1 MGDLDIQIGHAFL
14 VVHIHIVTVQRELL
28 YIAGTTNHKALK
40 VEGGFQPWTIQ
51 TRHIHA
57 GFKLVYIDLFCL
69 QLPQTR
75 HSLTFC

>member
-51 TRHIHA
+51 T
-57 GFKLVYIDLFCL
+57 
-69 QLPQTR
+69 
-75 HSLTFC
+75 